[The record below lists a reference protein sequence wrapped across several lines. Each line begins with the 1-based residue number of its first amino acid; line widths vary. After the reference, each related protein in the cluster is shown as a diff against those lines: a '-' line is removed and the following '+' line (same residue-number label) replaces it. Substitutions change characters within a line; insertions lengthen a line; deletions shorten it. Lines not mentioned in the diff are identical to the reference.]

1 MPHSYF
7 FTISAALL
15 GKMFACLKVKRH
27 EDNQTFFTKNGA
39 ALLEELIAFCNG
51 RSNPIRHFSTN
62 ELLTATNYYDANQ
75 MFLQSGFYKLYKGSL
90 NYRPIFVKKYHNYR
104 IWRGVAAKDIAV
116 GSQMSVH
123 KNVLKVLGCCL
134 ETETP
139 IIVYEFAGTESLS
152 TCISATNVEPLP
164 WKCRLKIAVGIAN
177 AVAYLHTAF
186 SRPVIH
192 RSIHCSSLVLDQ
204 NNVPKLIDFGLC
216 ISIPEGQSH
225 VKDAIRG
232 RAEWVSPE
240 YWDRGHLT
248 EKADVYLFGKLLIEL
263 LTGQQA
269 VHFMMEHDIT
279 DIGKVSAEKLSNS
292 VDSRIKNEGIDQE
305 QLLDFAT
312 LSLRC
317 ISFEEEKRP
326 TMIEVGKELRQID
339 QACPLP
345 C

>member
-1 MPHSYF
+1 MIEERKSNKAACSFLNGSFPCMTFDPSQSKHCTCSNIWRNFAGAWYHFMPHSDF

-90 NYRPIFVKKYHNYR
+90 NYRPIFVKKYHNCR
-104 IWRGVAAKDIAV
+104 IWRDVAAKDIAV

-192 RSIHCSSLVLDQ
+192 RSIHCSSIVLDQ

-240 YWDRGHLT
+240 YWDRG
-248 EKADVYLFGKLLIEL
+248 
-263 LTGQQA
+263 
-269 VHFMMEHDIT
+269 IT
-279 DIGKVSAEKLSNS
+279 ISAE
-292 VDSRIKNEGIDQE
+292 V
-305 QLLDFAT
+305 A
-312 LSLRC
+312 
-317 ISFEEEKRP
+317 
-326 TMIEVGKELRQID
+326 
-339 QACPLP
+339 
-345 C
+345 

>member
-1 MPHSYF
+1 
-7 FTISAALL
+7 ISAAPC
-15 GKMFACLKVKRH
+15 KFPFS
-27 EDNQTFFTKNGA
+27 NS
-39 ALLEELIAFCNG
+39 FCHFWTLFL
-51 RSNPIRHFSTN
+51 RSWF
-62 ELLTATNYYDANQ
+62 Q
-75 MFLQSGFYKLYKGSL
+75 QLYFHLRFDQL
-90 NYRPIFVKKYHNYR
+90 NI
-104 IWRGVAAKDIAV
+104 
-116 GSQMSVH
+116 
-123 KNVLKVLGCCL
+123 
-134 ETETP
+134 
-139 IIVYEFAGTESLS
+139 
-152 TCISATNVEPLP
+152 
-164 WKCRLKIAVGIAN
+164 CRLKIAVGIAN

-192 RSIHCSSLVLDQ
+192 RSIHCSSIVLDQ

-292 VDSRIKNEGIDQE
+292 VDSRIKNEGIDLE

>member
-1 MPHSYF
+1 MANARKGRQFPFSNSFCHFWTSFLRSWFQQLYF
-7 FTISAALL
+7 HLRFDQLNI
-15 GKMFACLKVKRH
+15 F
-27 EDNQTFFTKNGA
+27 
-39 ALLEELIAFCNG
+39 
-51 RSNPIRHFSTN
+51 RSNPIRHFCTN

-104 IWRGVAAKDIAV
+104 IWRDVAAKDIAV

-192 RSIHCSSLVLDQ
+192 RSIHCSSIVLDQ